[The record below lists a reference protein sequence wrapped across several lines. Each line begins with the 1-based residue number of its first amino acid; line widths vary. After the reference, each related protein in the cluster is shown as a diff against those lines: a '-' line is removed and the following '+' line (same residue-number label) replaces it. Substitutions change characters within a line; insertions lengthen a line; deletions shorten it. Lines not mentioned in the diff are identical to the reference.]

1 MLAMK
6 RVSMSDVGRRAGV
19 SKNTVSL
26 ALRNDPQ
33 IPESTRQRVRQAA
46 AVFGY
51 TANPVVSELMAELR
65 RGSEAGY
72 KHNFALINA
81 NQDRNAFQQHPTIP
95 DYVAGC
101 RRRAAQLGYGLDE
114 FWLHDPDLVAGRL
127 ESILRARGIRGALVI
142 GMMKENRL
150 PAGFVTLWNHFA
162 AVVTGVRTHDP
173 TLSFAC
179 VDHHALVIEA
189 MERIRG
195 HGVRRPAL
203 VIEGAIDRLVSGRFT
218 AAFEH
223 AIKNLPPADRL
234 APFLKV
240 DASRE
245 RPEVFCDWLLKRR
258 PDAILTLHTVI
269 EEWVNLA
276 GLRVPQDISLVQLEC
291 RRGCGDW
298 AGMDQHNDLTGEAA
312 VDLLVSLTTAGK
324 EPLALSPRGILI
336 TPTWKDGRTFSP
348 VGGWKPPFPP

>member
-1 MLAMK
+1 MK
-6 RVSMSDVGRRAGV
+6 RVTMTDVARLAGV

-33 IPESTRQRVRQAA
+33 IPESTRQRVRK
-46 AVFGY
+46 AVSELGY

-65 RGSEAGY
+65 RGSQAAY

-81 NQDRNAFQQHPTIP
+81 NQDRSAFLKHPTIP

-114 FWLHDPDLVAGRL
+114 FWLHDPELGAGRL

-150 PAGFVTLWNHFA
+150 PPGFESLWKGFA

-189 MERIRG
+189 MERIRERG
-195 HGVRRPAL
+195 IRRPAL
-203 VIEGAIDRLVSGRFT
+203 VIEGVIDRLVGGRFT

-223 AIKNLPPADRL
+223 AVKNLPSADRL

-245 RPEVFCDWLLKRR
+245 SPEVFRDWLLKRR
-258 PDAILTLHTVI
+258 PDAILTLHTVV
-269 EEWVNLA
+269 EEWVNKA
-276 GLRVPQDISLVQLEC
+276 GMEIPRDIGLVQLEC
-291 RRGCGDW
+291 RRGCDDW
-298 AGMDQHNDLTGEAA
+298 AGMEQHNDLTGEAA

-324 EPLALSPRGILI
+324 EPLSLSPRGILI
-336 TPTWKDGRTFSP
+336 TPTWKDGRTL
-348 VGGWKPPFPP
+348 

>member
-1 MLAMK
+1 MK
-6 RVSMSDVGRRAGV
+6 RVTMTDVARRAGV

-33 IPESTRQRVRQAA
+33 IPEATRQRVRQA
-46 AVFGY
+46 VSELGY

-65 RGSEAGY
+65 RGSQAAY

-81 NQDRNAFQQHPTIP
+81 NQDRNAFLKHPTIP

-114 FWLHDPDLVAGRL
+114 FWLHDPELGSGRL

-150 PAGFVTLWNHFA
+150 PPGFESLWEGFA
-162 AVVTGVRTHDP
+162 AVVTGVRTHVP

-179 VDHHALVIEA
+179 VDHHSLVIEA
-189 MERIRG
+189 IERIRERG
-195 HGVRRPAL
+195 IRRPAL
-203 VIEGAIDRLVSGRFT
+203 VIEGGIDRLVGGRFT

-223 AIKNLPPADRL
+223 ALKNLRPADRL
-234 APFLKV
+234 APFLDV

-245 RPEVFCDWLLKRR
+245 NPGLFNDWLLKRR
-258 PDAILTLHTVI
+258 PDAILTLHTVV
-269 EEWVNLA
+269 EEWVNKA
-276 GLRVPQDISLVQLEC
+276 NLRIPRDIGLVQLEC
-291 RRGCGDW
+291 RRGCEDW
-298 AGMDQHNDLTGEAA
+298 AGMEQHNDLTGEAA

-324 EPLALSPRGILI
+324 EPLSLSPRGTLI
-336 TPTWKDGRTFSP
+336 TPTWKDGRTI
-348 VGGWKPPFPP
+348 

>member
-1 MLAMK
+1 MK
-6 RVSMSDVGRRAGV
+6 RVTMTDVARRAGV
-19 SKNTVSL
+19 SKNAVSL

-33 IPESTRQRVRQAA
+33 ISEPTRQRVRQAA
-46 AVFGY
+46 SDLGY

-65 RGSEAGY
+65 RGSQAAY
-72 KHNFALINA
+72 KHNFAMINA
-81 NQDRNAFQQHPTIP
+81 NQDHNAFKQHPTIP

-101 RRRAAQLGYGLDE
+101 RRRASQLGYGLDE
-114 FWLHDPDLVAGRL
+114 FWLHDPELGSGRL

-150 PAGFVTLWNHFA
+150 PPGFETLWSSFA

-189 MERIRG
+189 MERIRERG
-195 HGVRRPAL
+195 IRRPAL
-203 VIEGAIDRLVSGRFT
+203 VIEGVIDRLVGGRFT

-223 AIKNLPPADRL
+223 AAKDLPPADRL

-245 RPEVFCDWLLKRR
+245 NSGVFCDWLLKRR
-258 PDAILTLHTVI
+258 PDAILTLHTVV
-269 EEWVNLA
+269 EEWVSKA
-276 GLRVPQDISLVQLEC
+276 GMEIPRDIGLVQLEC
-291 RRGCGDW
+291 RRGCEDW
-298 AGMDQHNDLTGEAA
+298 AGMEQHNDLTGEAA

-324 EPLALSPRGILI
+324 EPLSLSPRGILI
-336 TPTWKDGRTFSP
+336 TPTWKDGRTL
-348 VGGWKPPFPP
+348 

>member
-1 MLAMK
+1 MK
-6 RVSMSDVGRRAGV
+6 RVTMTDVSRRAGV

-46 AVFGY
+46 ADLGY

-81 NQDRNAFQQHPTIP
+81 NHDRQAFLRHPTIP

-101 RRRAAQLGYGLDE
+101 RQRAAQLGYGLDE
-114 FWLHDPDLVAGRL
+114 FWLHDPNLGAGRL

-150 PAGFVTLWNHFA
+150 PPDFETLWRGFA

-179 VDHHALVIEA
+179 VDHHALVVEA
-189 MERIRG
+189 LERIREVG
-195 HGVRRPAL
+195 IRRPAL
-203 VIEGAIDRLVSGRFT
+203 VIEGGIDRLVGGRFT
-218 AAFEH
+218 AAFEY
-223 AIKNLPPADRL
+223 AVKTLPRANRL
-234 APFLKV
+234 EPFLEV
-240 DASRE
+240 DSSRE
-245 RPEVFCDWLLKRR
+245 RPKVFREWLIERK
-258 PDAILTLHTVI
+258 PDAILTLHTVV
-269 EEWVNLA
+269 EEWVNKA
-276 GLRVPQDISLVQLEC
+276 GLRVPQDIGLVQLEC
-291 RRGCGDW
+291 RRGCEDW
-298 AGMDQHNDLTGEAA
+298 AGMEQHNDLTGEAA

-324 EPLALSPRGILI
+324 EPLSLSPRGILI
-336 TPTWKDGRTFSP
+336 TPTWRDGRTLSEP
-348 VGGWKPPFPP
+348 AGWSGAIR

>member
-1 MLAMK
+1 MK
-6 RVSMSDVGRRAGV
+6 RVSMTDVARRAGV

-33 IPESTRQRVRQAA
+33 IPESTRQRVRQA
-46 AVFGY
+46 VSELGY

-81 NQDRNAFQQHPTIP
+81 NQNRHAFRQHPTIP
-95 DYVAGC
+95 DYIAGC

-114 FWLHDPDLVAGRL
+114 FWLHDPQLSGGRL

-150 PAGFVTLWNHFA
+150 PTGFENLWSNFA
-162 AVVTGVRTHDP
+162 AVVTGIRTHDP

-189 MERIRG
+189 MERVRARG
-195 HGVRRPAL
+195 IKRPAL
-203 VIEGAIDRLVSGRFT
+203 VIEGVIDRLVGGRFS

-223 AIKNLPPADRL
+223 ALKNLPVANRL
-234 APFLKV
+234 TPFLKV

-245 RPEVFCDWLLKRR
+245 NPGLFSDWLARRR
-258 PDAILTLHTVI
+258 PDAILTLHTVV
-269 EEWVNLA
+269 EEWVTAA
-276 GLRVPQDISLVQLEC
+276 GLRIPHDIGLVQLEC
-291 RRGCGDW
+291 RRGCEDW
-298 AGMDQHNDLTGEAA
+298 AGMEQHNDLTGEAA

-324 EPLALSPRGILI
+324 EPLSLGPRGTLI
-336 TPTWKDGRTFSP
+336 TPTWKNGRTL
-348 VGGWKPPFPP
+348 

>member
-1 MLAMK
+1 MK
-6 RVSMSDVGRRAGV
+6 RVTMTDVARHAGV

-33 IPESTRQRVRQAA
+33 IPESTRQRVRQAV
-46 AVFGY
+46 AVLGY

-65 RGSEAGY
+65 RGSQAAY
-72 KHNFALINA
+72 KHNFAVINA
-81 NQDRNAFQQHPTIP
+81 NHDRNAFQQHPTVP

-114 FWLHDPDLVAGRL
+114 FWLHDPQIGAGRL
-127 ESILRARGIRGALVI
+127 DSILRARGIRGALVI

-150 PAGFVTLWNHFA
+150 PAGFETLWRGFA

-189 MERIRG
+189 MERIRDRG
-195 HGVRRPAL
+195 IRKPAL
-203 VIEGAIDRLVSGRFT
+203 VIEGVIDRLVGGRFT
-218 AAFEH
+218 AAFEY
-223 AIKNLPPADRL
+223 ATKKLPPANRL

-245 RPEVFCDWLLKRR
+245 CPKVFCDWLLKRR
-258 PDAILTLHTVI
+258 PDAILTLHTVV
-269 EEWVNLA
+269 EEWVKA
-276 GLRVPQDISLVQLEC
+276 ADLRIPRDIGLVQLEC
-291 RRGCGDW
+291 RRGCEDW
-298 AGMDQHNDLTGEAA
+298 AGMEQHNDLTGEAA

-324 EPLALSPRGILI
+324 EPLSLSPRGILI
-336 TPTWKDGRTFSP
+336 TPSWKDGRTF
-348 VGGWKPPFPP
+348 